1 MRQYILTYP
10 CLEVATLLVT
20 ILCCMM
26 VPAAFRDSVVKLPP
40 RRDVRVSSQALADVR
55 HLLVTVGNPKSS
67 TDSHLD
73 FERCSALHNAIVK
86 HRWVASG
93 HDMYAH
99 RTTMIDDI
107 QSAPLIWINA
117 FPGTGKYT
125 IASILAKELMGGQ
138 CTLIHNHDLIDAV
151 TLPREH
157 PMYRASRKHERAKA
171 FAQHVLA
178 PESMGRCVIFTGM
191 LK

>member
-20 ILCCMM
+20 ILCCIM

-55 HLLVTVGNPKSS
+55 HLLVTVENPKSS

-86 HRWVASG
+86 HGWVASG
-93 HDMYAH
+93 HD
-99 RTTMIDDI
+99 
-107 QSAPLIWINA
+107 
-117 FPGTGKYT
+117 
-125 IASILAKELMGGQ
+125 IADLQNIYEWPSSDEVFLHKAQERL
-138 CTLIHNHDLIDAV
+138 HPDLI
-151 TLPREH
+151 E
-157 PMYRASRKHERAKA
+157 
-171 FAQHVLA
+171 
-178 PESMGRCVIFTGM
+178 M
-191 LK
+191 LKRYIDPGPEEGTFFRFLQGMPKDEAWWKWMESYNEDWIQLYMASLDTSDTGIAVV